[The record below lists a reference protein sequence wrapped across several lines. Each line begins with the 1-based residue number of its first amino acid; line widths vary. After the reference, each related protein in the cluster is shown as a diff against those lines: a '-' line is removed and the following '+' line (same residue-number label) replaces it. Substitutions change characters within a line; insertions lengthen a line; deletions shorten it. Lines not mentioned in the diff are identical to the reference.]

1 MLQVYSFLQHHSSS
15 RAAFP
20 GRMEKPL
27 QAGQPWCTHGTRVME
42 HFPLALQS
50 AGICARPVLWPGHSW
65 KAKLRG
71 SSSGAAQRGL
81 KIQAVLRECFHF
93 TAWQPAPSRVTGHT
107 LPGAGMTPLS
117 LASPHPQALSWEKA
131 SQEHPCLIT
140 ALQLFET
147 ASLPAQTD
155 PGGSFNSCSFT
166 IKPGKPK
173 QGDYSWQC
181 FWKCHG

>member
-81 KIQAVLRECFHF
+81 KIQAVLREFPFHCVAACPIPGHWAH
-93 TAWQPAPSRVTGHT
+93 TARSWHDPTEPGISPPTGSELGKSQPG
-107 LPGAGMTPLS
+107 
-117 LASPHPQALSWEKA
+117 
-131 SQEHPCLIT
+131 
-140 ALQLFET
+140 
-147 ASLPAQTD
+147 ASLPHHCSAALRNRFPPSTD
-155 PGGSFNSCSFT
+155 RPRRFF
-166 IKPGKPK
+166 
-173 QGDYSWQC
+173 
-181 FWKCHG
+181 